1 MVARAVNCNEFAG
14 TQCEY
19 EKLYCRA
26 IHDRPYDINLMFIG
40 LLDGC
45 DGAYSARNAS
55 PGGKL
60 SASEV

>member
-26 IHDRPYDINLMFIG
+26 IHDRPYDINLMFIA
-40 LLDGC
+40 LLEHFCRAGI
-45 DGAYSARNAS
+45 AS
-55 PGGKL
+55 PPL
-60 SASEV
+60 HQFD